1 MQTNEVNTPVVT
13 GDEDTDALLEMERI
27 DQELPENQVALHSVG
42 SVLDTEIAVLYPM
55 FKEGNADYDN
65 PCCLEDVDKEWY
77 ADLSKADHLTAHNT
91 MLSFSSAPP
100 NDVVLL
106 KRMLEESYLSIKSLS
121 SALEL
126 LKQLIHSGT
135 YDGSYGHL
143 EQDTKS
149 LLQRLDRITKVGT
162 KAKEIE
168 RWTS

>member
-27 DQELPENQVALHSVG
+27 SQELPENQVALHSVG

-55 FKEGNADYDN
+55 FKDGNADYDN

-106 KRMLEESYLSIKSLS
+106 KRMLEESYLMIKLMQQSK
-121 SALEL
+121 EEY
-126 LKQLIHSGT
+126 GT
-135 YDGSYGHL
+135 WREHILDESN
-143 EQDTKS
+143 S

-162 KAKEIE
+162 KAKENK

>member
-42 SVLDTEIAVLYPM
+42 SVLDTEVAVLYPM
-55 FKEGNADYDN
+55 FKDGNADYDN

-77 ADLSKADHLTAHNT
+77 VDLSKADHLTAHNT
-91 MLSFSSAPP
+91 MLSFGSAPP

-106 KRMLEESYLSIKSLS
+106 KRMLEESYLMIKLMQQSK
-121 SALEL
+121 EEY
-126 LKQLIHSGT
+126 GT
-135 YDGSYGHL
+135 WREHILDESN
-143 EQDTKS
+143 S

-162 KAKEIE
+162 KAKENK

>member
-13 GDEDTDALLEMERI
+13 GDEDTDALLETERI
-27 DQELPENQVALHSVG
+27 SQELPENQVALHSVG

-55 FKEGNADYDN
+55 FKDGNADYDN

-77 ADLSKADHLTAHNT
+77 ADLSESDHITAHNT
-91 MLSFSSAPP
+91 MLSFGSAPP
-100 NDVVLL
+100 NDIVLL
-106 KRMLEESYLSIKSLS
+106 KRMLEESYLMIKLMQQSK
-121 SALEL
+121 EEY
-126 LKQLIHSGT
+126 GT
-135 YDGSYGHL
+135 WREHILDESN
-143 EQDTKS
+143 S

>member
-1 MQTNEVNTPVVT
+1 MQTNEVNTPVVN

-27 DQELPENQVALHSVG
+27 SQELPENQVALHSVG

-55 FKEGNADYDN
+55 FKDGNADYDN

-106 KRMLEESYLSIKSLS
+106 KRMLEESYLMIKLMQQSK
-121 SALEL
+121 EEY
-126 LKQLIHSGT
+126 GT
-135 YDGSYGHL
+135 WREHILDESN
-143 EQDTKS
+143 S

-162 KAKEIE
+162 KAKENK

>member
-106 KRMLEESYLSIKSLS
+106 KRMLEESYLMIKLMQQSK
-121 SALEL
+121 EEY
-126 LKQLIHSGT
+126 GT
-135 YDGSYGHL
+135 WREHILDESN
-143 EQDTKS
+143 S

>member
-55 FKEGNADYDN
+55 FKDGNADYDN

-77 ADLSKADHLTAHNT
+77 VDLSKADHLTAHNT
-91 MLSFSSAPP
+91 MLSFGSAPP

-106 KRMLEESYLSIKSLS
+106 KRLLEESYLMIKLMQQSK
-121 SALEL
+121 EEY
-126 LKQLIHSGT
+126 GT
-135 YDGSYGHL
+135 WREHILDESN
-143 EQDTKS
+143 S

>member
-42 SVLDTEIAVLYPM
+42 SVLDTEVAVLYPM

-77 ADLSKADHLTAHNT
+77 VDLSKADHLTAHNT

-106 KRMLEESYLSIKSLS
+106 KRMLEESYLMIKLMQQSK
-121 SALEL
+121 EEY
-126 LKQLIHSGT
+126 GT
-135 YDGSYGHL
+135 WREHILDESN
-143 EQDTKS
+143 S

-162 KAKEIE
+162 KAKENK

>member
-27 DQELPENQVALHSVG
+27 SQELPENQVALHSVG

-91 MLSFSSAPP
+91 MLSFGSAPP

-106 KRMLEESYLSIKSLS
+106 KRMLEESYLMIKLMQQSK
-121 SALEL
+121 EEY
-126 LKQLIHSGT
+126 GT
-135 YDGSYGHL
+135 WREHILDESN
-143 EQDTKS
+143 S

>member
-42 SVLDTEIAVLYPM
+42 SVLDTEVAVLYPM

-106 KRMLEESYLSIKSLS
+106 KRMLEESYLMIKLMQQSK
-121 SALEL
+121 EEY
-126 LKQLIHSGT
+126 GT
-135 YDGSYGHL
+135 WREHILDESN
-143 EQDTKS
+143 S

-162 KAKEIE
+162 KAKENK

>member
-27 DQELPENQVALHSVG
+27 SQELPENQVALHSVG

-55 FKEGNADYDN
+55 FKDGNADYDN

-106 KRMLEESYLSIKSLS
+106 KRMLEESYFIIKDL
-121 SALEL
+121 SALET
-126 LKQLIHSGT
+126 QVRNGIFDNYS
-135 YDGSYGHL
+135 GHL
-143 EQDTKS
+143 EQGTKS

-162 KAKEIE
+162 KAEEIE

>member
-27 DQELPENQVALHSVG
+27 SQELPENQVALHSVG

-55 FKEGNADYDN
+55 FKDGNADYDN

-106 KRMLEESYLSIKSLS
+106 KRMLEESYLMIKLMQQSK
-121 SALEL
+121 EEY
-126 LKQLIHSGT
+126 GT
-135 YDGSYGHL
+135 WREHILDESN
-143 EQDTKS
+143 S

>member
-55 FKEGNADYDN
+55 FKDGNADYDN
-65 PCCLEDVDKEWY
+65 PFCLEDVDKEWY
-77 ADLSKADHLTAHNT
+77 ADLSEADHLTAHNT

-100 NDVVLL
+100 NDVVYL
-106 KRMLEESYLSIKSLS
+106 KRLLEETYLSIKALS
-121 SALEL
+121 FALEL
-126 LKQLIHSGT
+126 MKQRRT
-135 YDGSYGHL
+135 YDGYSGNL
-143 EQDTKS
+143 KKDTES
-149 LLQRLDRITKVGT
+149 LLQRLDLITRVGI
-162 KAKEIE
+162 KAEEIE

>member
-1 MQTNEVNTPVVT
+1 MRTREVNTPVVT

-27 DQELPENQVALHSVG
+27 SQELPENQVALHSVG

-55 FKEGNADYDN
+55 FKDGNADYDN
-65 PCCLEDVDKEWY
+65 PFCLEDVDKEWY
-77 ADLSKADHLTAHNT
+77 ADLSEADHLTAHNT

-106 KRMLEESYLSIKSLS
+106 KRLLEESYLMIKLMQQSK
-121 SALEL
+121 EEY
-126 LKQLIHSGT
+126 GT
-135 YDGSYGHL
+135 WREHILDESN
-143 EQDTKS
+143 S

-162 KAKEIE
+162 KAKENK

>member
-27 DQELPENQVALHSVG
+27 SQELPENQVALHSVG
-42 SVLDTEIAVLYPM
+42 SVLDTEVAVLYPM
-55 FKEGNADYDN
+55 FKDGNADYDN
-65 PCCLEDVDKEWY
+65 PFCLEDVDKEWY

-91 MLSFSSAPP
+91 MLSFGSAPP

-106 KRMLEESYLSIKSLS
+106 KRMLEESYLMIKLMQQSK
-121 SALEL
+121 EEY
-126 LKQLIHSGT
+126 GT
-135 YDGSYGHL
+135 WREHILDESN
-143 EQDTKS
+143 S

-162 KAKEIE
+162 KAKENK

>member
-55 FKEGNADYDN
+55 FKDGNADYDN

-91 MLSFSSAPP
+91 MLSFGSAPP

-106 KRMLEESYLSIKSLS
+106 KRLLEESYLMIKLMQQSK
-121 SALEL
+121 EEY
-126 LKQLIHSGT
+126 GT
-135 YDGSYGHL
+135 WREHILDESN
-143 EQDTKS
+143 S

-162 KAKEIE
+162 KAKENK

>member
-27 DQELPENQVALHSVG
+27 SQELPENQVALHSVG

-55 FKEGNADYDN
+55 FKDGNADYDN

-91 MLSFSSAPP
+91 MLSFGSAPP

-106 KRMLEESYLSIKSLS
+106 KRLLEESYLMIKLMQQSK
-121 SALEL
+121 EEY
-126 LKQLIHSGT
+126 GT
-135 YDGSYGHL
+135 WREHILDESN
-143 EQDTKS
+143 S

-162 KAKEIE
+162 KAKENK